1 MRIRRQR
8 PEETRSASELV
19 AGALADG
26 DTVEGSRRARMSAAL
41 RALARDARQSGKRAV
56 SNGQWLTETTAG
68 LAQHLPVRDQATL
81 IAHHQG
87 KTGPEL
93 ADALIRNAGLASG
106 AVGAIAGALI
116 GAEELIPHTWATV
129 PFELAA
135 ETALVVAI
143 EMKLVAE
150 LHEALDRPIPATG
163 AQRGLLVAQSWAE
176 KRGVNPQ
183 DLVLGVGAADIFG
196 RQARATLTIAVR
208 RRLTHRLGRS
218 MATLIPLMAGAVAGA
233 VLNRRAT
240 VAIGQTVAADIDHR
254 FTVVGGQ
261 VVPITA

>member
-1 MRIRRQR
+1 M
-8 PEETRSASELV
+8 
-19 AGALADG
+19 AGALADDG
-26 DTVEGSRRARMSAAL
+26 TVEGSRRARMSGAL
-41 RALARDARQSGKRAV
+41 RALARDARQAGKKAV
-56 SNGQWLTETTAG
+56 TNGQWLTETTAG

-87 KTGPEL
+87 KTGPAL
-93 ADALIRNAGLASG
+93 AEALIRNAGVASG
-106 AVGAIAGALI
+106 AVGGIAGALI
-116 GAEELIPHTWATV
+116 GAEEFIPHTWATV

-150 LHEALDRPIPATG
+150 LHEALDRPIPAGG

-196 RQARATLTIAVR
+196 RQARTTLTIAIR

-218 MATLIPLMAGAVAGA
+218 LATLIPLMAGAVAGA
-233 VLNRRAT
+233 MLNRRAT
-240 VAIGQTVAADIDHR
+240 VAIGQTVAADLDPR
-254 FTVVGGQ
+254 FALSGEVI
-261 VVPITA
+261 PLTA